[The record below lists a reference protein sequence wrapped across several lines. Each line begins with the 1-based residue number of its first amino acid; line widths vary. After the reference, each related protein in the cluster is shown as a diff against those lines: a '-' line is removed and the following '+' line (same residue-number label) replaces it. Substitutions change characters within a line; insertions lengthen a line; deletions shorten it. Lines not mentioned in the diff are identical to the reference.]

1 MFLLKRLPLEGEG
14 KKLSPQATD
23 EGQPCHIV
31 PCTDN
36 CDNLAILSRIR
47 AASTR
52 IPLIRL
58 RAGPQTPS
66 PQGGRHSYRTKA
78 STMYHPF
85 FQFVLPRL
93 GQVALDAL
101 LYLNF
106 LQLPPLQLVARWP
119 VLYYGL
125 PLVLMGVL
133 AYISR
138 DPLGLGIV
146 FAGHLVTFYC
156 IGTAIGLALRRIGG
170 TPLTVWRIVWL
181 DGITPW
187 LLTGLIMWWGR
198 RRALRLCTTK
208 YSLTT
213 RKNLPNGRLT
223 IVQVSDV
230 HPRACAAM
238 DHTRIPELKAKIEAC
253 RPDLLV
259 LTGDIFDEFT
269 EPEELDA
276 FCKLFGELDAP
287 LGKYYVLGNHDLFH
301 HWREPSFGRAD
312 LERGFAAAGVR
323 ILEDTSVLLPCGVRV
338 VGRKDYL
345 YTNGSRFTAAQLMPG
360 GPDDHY
366 TVWLD
371 HEPRDFK
378 NAAAAGADLILSGH
392 THGGQVW
399 PAGAV
404 GMVAKNERNYGRKNI
419 ADHCDAIV
427 SGGTGT
433 WGYKFRTQ
441 GRTEIVCAEITTERK
456 N

>member
-1 MFLLKRLPLEGEG
+1 
-14 KKLSPQATD
+14 
-23 EGQPCHIV
+23 
-31 PCTDN
+31 
-36 CDNLAILSRIR
+36 
-47 AASTR
+47 
-52 IPLIRL
+52 
-58 RAGPQTPS
+58 
-66 PQGGRHSYRTKA
+66 
-78 STMYHPF
+78 MYHPF

-170 TPLTVWRIVWL
+170 TPLAVWHIIWL

-238 DHTRIPELKAKIEAC
+238 DTP
-253 RPDLLV
+253 V
-259 LTGDIFDEFT
+259 
-269 EPEELDA
+269 
-276 FCKLFGELDAP
+276 
-287 LGKYYVLGNHDLFH
+287 
-301 HWREPSFGRAD
+301 S
-312 LERGFAAAGVR
+312 
-323 ILEDTSVLLPCGVRV
+323 
-338 VGRKDYL
+338 
-345 YTNGSRFTAAQLMPG
+345 
-360 GPDDHY
+360 
-366 TVWLD
+366 
-371 HEPRDFK
+371 
-378 NAAAAGADLILSGH
+378 LS
-392 THGGQVW
+392 
-399 PAGAV
+399 
-404 GMVAKNERNYGRKNI
+404 
-419 ADHCDAIV
+419 
-427 SGGTGT
+427 
-433 WGYKFRTQ
+433 
-441 GRTEIVCAEITTERK
+441 
-456 N
+456 

>member
-1 MFLLKRLPLEGEG
+1 
-14 KKLSPQATD
+14 
-23 EGQPCHIV
+23 
-31 PCTDN
+31 
-36 CDNLAILSRIR
+36 
-47 AASTR
+47 
-52 IPLIRL
+52 
-58 RAGPQTPS
+58 
-66 PQGGRHSYRTKA
+66 
-78 STMYHPF
+78 MYHPF

-170 TPLTVWRIVWL
+170 TPLTVWHVIWL

-208 YSLTT
+208 YSMTT

-287 LGKYYVLGNHDLFH
+287 LGKKRGLLVLNAIAVDCRGVDDNGFTFEYDIKVK
-301 HWREPSFGRAD
+301 EPGAKR
-312 LERGFAAAGVR
+312 
-323 ILEDTSVLLPCGVRV
+323 PV
-338 VGRKDYL
+338 VKTQQETL
-345 YTNGSRFTAAQLMPG
+345 SPS
-360 GPDDHY
+360 P
-366 TVWLD
+366 
-371 HEPRDFK
+371 EP
-378 NAAAAGADLILSGH
+378 N
-392 THGGQVW
+392 Q
-399 PAGAV
+399 
-404 GMVAKNERNYGRKNI
+404 
-419 ADHCDAIV
+419 
-427 SGGTGT
+427 
-433 WGYKFRTQ
+433 
-441 GRTEIVCAEITTERK
+441 
-456 N
+456 

>member
-1 MFLLKRLPLEGEG
+1 
-14 KKLSPQATD
+14 
-23 EGQPCHIV
+23 
-31 PCTDN
+31 
-36 CDNLAILSRIR
+36 
-47 AASTR
+47 
-52 IPLIRL
+52 
-58 RAGPQTPS
+58 
-66 PQGGRHSYRTKA
+66 
-78 STMYHPF
+78 MYHPF

-93 GQVALDAL
+93 GQAALDIL

-106 LQLPPLQLVARWP
+106 LQLPPLQLAAQWP

-125 PLVLMGVL
+125 PLVLMALL

-146 FAGHLVTFYC
+146 FVGHLVTFYC
-156 IGTAIGLALRRIGG
+156 IGTGIGLVLRRIGG
-170 TPLTVWRIVWL
+170 APLAVWRIFWL
-181 DGITPW
+181 GGITPW
-187 LLTGLIMWWGR
+187 LLTAGIMWWGR
-198 RRALRLCTTK
+198 RKALRLCTTD
-208 YSLTT
+208 YTLTT
-213 RKNLPNGRLT
+213 HKRLPGGRLR
-223 IVQVSDV
+223 IVQLSDI

-238 DHTRIPELKAKIEAC
+238 DRTRIPELREKIEAC
-253 RPDLLV
+253 QPDMLV

-269 EPEELDA
+269 EPEELEA
-276 FCKLFGELDAP
+276 FCKLFGELKVP

-301 HWREPSFGRAD
+301 HWREPSFGRAE
-312 LERGFAAAGVR
+312 LERGLAAAGVR

-345 YTNGSRFTAAQLMPG
+345 YTNGKRFAAQQLLPS
-360 GPDDHY
+360 GPDASY

-378 NAAAAGADLILSGH
+378 AAAAAGADLILSGH

-404 GMVAKNERNYGRKNI
+404 GMVAKNERNYGKKVIN
-419 ADHCDAIV
+419 DHCAAIV

-441 GRTEIVCAEITTERK
+441 GRTEIVCVEITTEK
-456 N
+456 EM

>member
-1 MFLLKRLPLEGEG
+1 MARGSCRRRRSKVKRLPPRG
-14 KKLSPQATD
+14 KLSPQATD
-23 EGQPCHIV
+23 EGQPCRGLPFTGCHG
-31 PCTDN
+31 
-36 CDNLAILSRIR
+36 R
-47 AASTR
+47 AAPHPS
-52 IPLIRL
+52 
-58 RAGPQTPS
+58 AGGAADTF

-170 TPLTVWRIVWL
+170 TPLTVWHIIWL

-238 DHTRIPELKAKIEAC
+238 DHLTRI
-253 RPDLLV
+253 
-259 LTGDIFDEFT
+259 
-269 EPEELDA
+269 
-276 FCKLFGELDAP
+276 
-287 LGKYYVLGNHDLFH
+287 N
-301 HWREPSFGRAD
+301 
-312 LERGFAAAGVR
+312 
-323 ILEDTSVLLPCGVRV
+323 
-338 VGRKDYL
+338 
-345 YTNGSRFTAAQLMPG
+345 
-360 GPDDHY
+360 
-366 TVWLD
+366 
-371 HEPRDFK
+371 
-378 NAAAAGADLILSGH
+378 
-392 THGGQVW
+392 
-399 PAGAV
+399 
-404 GMVAKNERNYGRKNI
+404 
-419 ADHCDAIV
+419 
-427 SGGTGT
+427 
-433 WGYKFRTQ
+433 
-441 GRTEIVCAEITTERK
+441 
-456 N
+456 

>member
-1 MFLLKRLPLEGEG
+1 
-14 KKLSPQATD
+14 
-23 EGQPCHIV
+23 
-31 PCTDN
+31 
-36 CDNLAILSRIR
+36 
-47 AASTR
+47 
-52 IPLIRL
+52 
-58 RAGPQTPS
+58 
-66 PQGGRHSYRTKA
+66 
-78 STMYHPF
+78 MYHPF
-85 FQFVLPRL
+85 VQFVLPRV
-93 GQVALDAL
+93 GQAALDVL

-106 LQLPPLQLVARWP
+106 LQLPPLQWVQAWP
-119 VLYYGL
+119 VLFYGL
-125 PLVLMGVL
+125 PLVLVLVL

-156 IGTAIGLALRRIGG
+156 IGTGIWLLLRPIGG
-170 TPLTVWRIVWL
+170 LPVTVWRIIWL

-187 LLTGLIMWWGR
+187 LLTVFIMWWGR

-208 YSLTT
+208 YELMT
-213 RKNLPNGRLT
+213 RKALPNGGLR
-223 IVQVSDV
+223 IVQVSDL
-230 HPRACAAM
+230 HPRSCAAM
-238 DHTRIPELKAKIEAC
+238 DHTRIPELREKITAC

-269 EPEELDA
+269 EPEELTA
-276 FCKLFGELDAP
+276 FCQLFGELDAP

-312 LERGFAAAGVR
+312 LEQNLAKAGVR
-323 ILEDTSVLLPCGVRV
+323 LLEDTSVLLPCGVRI

-345 YTNGSRFTAAQLMPG
+345 YTGGNRFTAAQLLPG
-360 GPDDHY
+360 GPDEHF
-366 TVWLD
+366 TLWLD

-378 NAAAAGADLILSGH
+378 KSAAAGADLILSGH

-404 GMVAKNERNYGRKNI
+404 GMAAKNERNYGKKRI
-419 ADHCDAIV
+419 TDTCTAIV

-441 GRTEIVCAEITTERK
+441 GKTEIVCVEIRQIK
-456 N
+456 

>member
-1 MFLLKRLPLEGEG
+1 
-14 KKLSPQATD
+14 
-23 EGQPCHIV
+23 
-31 PCTDN
+31 
-36 CDNLAILSRIR
+36 
-47 AASTR
+47 
-52 IPLIRL
+52 
-58 RAGPQTPS
+58 
-66 PQGGRHSYRTKA
+66 
-78 STMYHPF
+78 MYHPF

-170 TPLTVWRIVWL
+170 TPLTVWRIIWL

-301 HWREPSFGRAD
+301 HWREPSYGRAD
-312 LERGFAAAGVR
+312 LEGAFARAHIR
-323 ILEDTSVLLPCGVRV
+323 ILEDVSQLAYVGKNAIPVRI
-338 VGRKDYL
+338 VGRKDWL
-345 YTNGSRFTAAQLMPG
+345 YTQGNRFTPAQLMPN
-360 GPDDHY
+360 GPDNVY
-366 TVWLD
+366 TILLD
-371 HEPRDFK
+371 HEPRELKAD
-378 NAAAAGADLILSGH
+378 AAAGANLILSGH
-392 THGGQVW
+392 THGGQIW
-399 PAGAV
+399 PTGL
-404 GMVAKNERNYGRKNI
+404 VAKLFRYNELNYGMKQI
-419 ADHCDAIV
+419 TPACAAIV

-433 WGYKFRTQ
+433 WGYKI
-441 GRTEIVCAEITTERK
+441 RTEGKTELVMVEIEQK
-456 N
+456 NA